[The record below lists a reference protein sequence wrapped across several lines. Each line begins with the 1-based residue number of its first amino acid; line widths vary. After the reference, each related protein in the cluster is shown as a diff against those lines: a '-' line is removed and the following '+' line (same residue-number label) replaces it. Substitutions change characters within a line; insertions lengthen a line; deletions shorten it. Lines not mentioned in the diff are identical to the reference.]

1 VSFQARA
8 LGVGLGVVASDQASK
23 AAITS
28 SLNLGQSE
36 RLPLGFHLVRTENSG
51 VAFGFLGGGGALVV
65 VLTVAVLIA
74 VLVWLWRQPGRP
86 GLWLAAG
93 LLAGGAVGNLI
104 DRARL
109 GAVTDFI
116 DPPLWP
122 AFNVADVAITLGV
135 AVLVLVTLAPPA
147 ESQ

>member
-1 VSFQARA
+1 MSLRARA
-8 LGVGLGVVASDQASK
+8 LGVGLGVVALDQVSK

-28 SLNLGQSE
+28 SLTLGQSD

-65 VLTVAVLIA
+65 VLTVAVLLA
-74 VLVWLWRQPGRP
+74 VLVWVWRQPGRP

-116 DPPLWP
+116 DPPAWP
-122 AFNVADVAITLGV
+122 AFNLADVAITVGV
-135 AVLVLVTLAPPA
+135 AVLVLVTLAPSA

>member
-1 VSFQARA
+1 VSLRAR
-8 LGVGLGVVASDQASK
+8 GLVVALVVIALDQASK

-28 SLNLGQSE
+28 SMRVGESDP
-36 RLPLGFHLVRTENSG
+36 LPLGFHLVRSENRG

-65 VLTVAVLIA
+65 ALTVAVLIA

-116 DPPLWP
+116 DLPLWP
-122 AFNVADVAITLGV
+122 AFNFADIAITLGV
-135 AVLVLVTLAPPA
+135 VVLVLVTLAAPA
-147 ESQ
+147 ESP

>member
-1 VSFQARA
+1 VRLWARS
-8 LGVGLGVVASDQASK
+8 LGVGLVVVGLDQASK
-23 AAITS
+23 AAVTS
-28 SLNLGQSE
+28 SLRLGQSNH
-36 RLPLGFHLVRTENSG
+36 LPLGFHLVRTQNKG
-51 VAFGFLGGGGALVV
+51 VAFGFLGGGGSVVV
-65 VLTVAVLIA
+65 VLTVAVLAA
-74 VLVWLWRQPGRP
+74 VIVWLWRQPARP

-122 AFNVADVAITLGV
+122 AFNVADMAITVGV
-135 AVLVLVTLAPPA
+135 LVLVLVTLAQPA
-147 ESQ
+147 ENP